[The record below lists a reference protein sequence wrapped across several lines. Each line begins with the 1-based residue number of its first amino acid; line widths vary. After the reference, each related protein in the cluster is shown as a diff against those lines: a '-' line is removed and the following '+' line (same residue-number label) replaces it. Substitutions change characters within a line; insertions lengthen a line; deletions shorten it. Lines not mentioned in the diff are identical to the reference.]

1 MPNEIAIRKM
11 MEACD
16 QDPALQAELFK
27 NPVAVAKKHHV
38 DLSDDEVEQLKR
50 VGTLMNLVGEFKAGR
65 VGGRGP
71 ASSDIPSDILSTS
84 GGSARSSTMLLV
96 TGHSTIH
103 FLIRSSIP
111 LVMFSTLGR
120 RHLATKSQRSGC
132 DGDKGEVQRHDLQRP

>member
-71 ASSDIPSDILSTS
+71 IVGYPIGYPIDQWWKRTIFNHVVSY
-84 GGSARSSTMLLV
+84 RSLYN
-96 TGHSTIH
+96 
-103 FLIRSSIP
+103 P
-111 LVMFSTLGR
+111 LFNPIFYPIGYVFNVGAKAFGNEIAALRMR
-120 RHLATKSQRSGC
+120 RR
-132 DGDKGEVQRHDLQRP
+132 